1 MIYALFS
8 IIYTTDNAYT
18 DVQSKNTLS
27 YTCMLTYQYCTDLVQ
42 NIDPIMLPLFLFDSH
57 ARSAYFP
64 TTSHFS
70 HVQPFP
76 SLLPSPCSCCP
87 PPLPFCRVPGAPS
100 CKGISTSWWVTA
112 DVPLPHSRCGDPVV
126 TWITTNRAQLT
137 SLAECK
143 EEFIFNNV

>member
-18 DVQSKNTLS
+18 DIQSKNTLS
-27 YTCMLTYQYCTDLVQ
+27 YTCMLHAVTYQYCTDLVQ

-76 SLLPSPCSCCP
+76 SLLPSPCSCTVRPLSPSAEFPEP
-87 PPLPFCRVPGAPS
+87 PAAKGLAPRDGLQQMFLFPIPDVETLLSLELPRTG
-100 CKGISTSWWVTA
+100 
-112 DVPLPHSRCGDPVV
+112 HS
-126 TWITTNRAQLT
+126 
-137 SLAECK
+137 
-143 EEFIFNNV
+143 